1 MITTQRTYHIKKGAF
16 AEFHRLSARGV
27 WPYFERIGARVVG
40 MWLVTE
46 DEHEAQSPDFDTV
59 ILLTRYDSREHWQA
73 TRTPATLGGEGPMWE
88 RCRDALEK
96 RRALTVATWL
106 RFLDPGTETTGG
118 PYYK

>member
-1 MITTQRTYHIKKGAF
+1 
-16 AEFHRLSARGV
+16 
-27 WPYFERIGARVVG
+27 
-40 MWLVTE
+40 
-46 DEHEAQSPDFDTV
+46 
-59 ILLTRYDSREHWQA
+59 
-73 TRTPATLGGEGPMWE
+73 MWE